1 MNNDKDNIELLL
13 YEGIEFLNSQID
25 RFELGNDNKNNTLK
39 DYILKY
45 SPLSTS
51 ERIDKMLKGDKN
63 NIYEEVI
70 SVFNNINNFMY
81 DKKEIL
87 NIKKMATVKEL
98 QILFNEYTNML
109 ESNLNFEDLDESFL
123 GWCEGGEVFYT
134 HEPKI
139 SDHSIGI
146 CTLLMNHYAEKL
158 DSFTYKLSEIY
169 ENEIEKEKN
178 EESEDEEL

>member
-51 ERIDKMLKGDKN
+51 ERIDKMLKGEKK

-87 NIKKMATVKEL
+87 NIKKMATDKEL

-109 ESNLNFEDLDESFL
+109 ESNLNFEDFL
-123 GWCEGGEVFYT
+123 
-134 HEPKI
+134 
-139 SDHSIGI
+139 
-146 CTLLMNHYAEKL
+146 
-158 DSFTYKLSEIY
+158 
-169 ENEIEKEKN
+169 
-178 EESEDEEL
+178 